1 MRLHLAMT
9 NYSDK
14 YLTQLAGALYDAIK
28 SERVKP
34 GFTVAD
40 ILHAGVP
47 MLTNSLLAA
56 IALHMLIRDG
66 VILVKKQKGEYRYY
80 LKYPCPT
87 AYVPDPK
94 EPVQEQKEAEPTT
107 MEETQKLQ
115 ELAKEKAFPKDPNH
129 RVLDPHKAQVGGT
142 HYVDMAI
149 QPVEYIQ
156 KNNLGFLEGCVV
168 KYVSRWKVK
177 NGSEDLKKARHCL
190 DMLIEEAD
198 E

>member
-1 MRLHLAMT
+1 MRLHLALT
-9 NYSDK
+9 QYSDK

-66 VILVKKQKGEYRYY
+66 VVLVKKQKGEYRYY

-87 AYVPDPK
+87 AYVPDQK
-94 EPVQEQKEAEPTT
+94 EPLPEQKEVEPPTE
-107 MEETQKLQ
+107 EETEQLQ
-115 ELAKEKAFPKDPNH
+115 ELAKEKAFPKEK
-129 RVLDPHKAQVGGT
+129 VLDPHNAQVGGT

-168 KYVSRWKVK
+168 KYVSRWKAK
-177 NGSEDLKKARHCL
+177 NGIEDLKKARHCL
-190 DMLIEEAD
+190 DMLIEEVD
-198 E
+198 EID

>member
-9 NYSDK
+9 QYSDK

-56 IALHMLIRDG
+56 IALHILIRDG

-87 AYVPDPK
+87 AYVPDLK
-94 EPVQEQKEAEPTT
+94 EPVQEQKEAEPPTA
-107 MEETQKLQ
+107 EETEQLQ
-115 ELAKEKAFPKDPNH
+115 ELAKEKAFPKEK
-129 RVLDPHKAQVGGT
+129 VLDPHKAQVGGT

-168 KYVSRWKVK
+168 KYVSRWKAK
-177 NGSEDLKKARHCL
+177 NGVEDLKKARHCL
-190 DMLIEEAD
+190 DMLIEGANETD
-198 E
+198 

>member
-9 NYSDK
+9 QYSDK
-14 YLTQLAGALYDAIK
+14 YLAQLAGALYDAIK

-56 IALHMLIRDG
+56 VALQMLIKDG
-66 VILVKKQKGEYRYY
+66 VIIVKKNKTEYRYY

-87 AYVPDPK
+87 AYVPDMNAPR
-94 EPVQEQKEAEPTT
+94 QEQKEAEPPTAEQ
-107 MEETQKLQ
+107 EEVLR
-115 ELAKEKAFPKDPNH
+115 EMRKEKAFPKEN
-129 RVLDPHKAQVGGT
+129 VLDPHKAQVGGT
-142 HYVDMAI
+142 HYVDMPI

-168 KYVSRWKVK
+168 KYVSRWKAK
-177 NGSEDLKKARHCL
+177 NGVEDLKKARHCL